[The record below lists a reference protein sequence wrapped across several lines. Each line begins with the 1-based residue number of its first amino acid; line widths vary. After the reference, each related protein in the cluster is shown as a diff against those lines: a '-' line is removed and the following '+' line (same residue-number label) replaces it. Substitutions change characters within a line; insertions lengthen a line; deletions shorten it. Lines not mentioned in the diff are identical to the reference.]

1 MYLLDTHVL
10 IWALFDSEKLPD
22 EVRKLLNE
30 NSRCISIVSL
40 WEMAIKNSL
49 GKLKLPWSIRKIA
62 EYCEDNDIEILHI
75 KADDCEEVRILPF
88 IHRDPFDRIIVAQAR
103 TNDVTIIT
111 KDGYI
116 PQYDVKTIW

>member
-40 WEMAIKNSL
+40 WEMAIKNGLAVRSL
-49 GKLKLPWSIRKIA
+49 K
-62 EYCEDNDIEILHI
+62 
-75 KADDCEEVRILPF
+75 
-88 IHRDPFDRIIVAQAR
+88 
-103 TNDVTIIT
+103 
-111 KDGYI
+111 
-116 PQYDVKTIW
+116 